1 MEKRSLRQRLCAS
14 LDIAPDVLPHGSLV
28 QIRDRGYVEVS
39 GCGKILR
46 YTREEIC
53 VTLHRGVLI
62 VRGEGLLCSSFC
74 KGELG
79 IEGNIFCVS
88 FEERYETV

>member
-1 MEKRSLRQRLCAS
+1 MGKRNVRQRLCAT
-14 LDIAPDVLPHGSLV
+14 LDISPDVLPHGSLV
-28 QIRDRGYVEVS
+28 QIRDRGYVEVT

-53 VTLHRGVLI
+53 VKLHRGALT

-74 KGELG
+74 RGELG
-79 IEGNIFCVS
+79 IEGKILGVS
-88 FEERYETV
+88 FEEEI